1 MHDEWYR
8 RPGAE
13 RCERGAGCSIVRSID
28 DAGVR
33 PGLATGSAR
42 ARAPRAPAAG
52 FMSSSAT
59 SIHTRTL
66 FLHFDGRWP
75 KRLAPQLLWNARMND
90 KITLTKS

>member
-42 ARAPRAPAAG
+42 ARAGRRAG
-52 FMSSSAT
+52 
-59 SIHTRTL
+59 RG
-66 FLHFDGRWP
+66 LHEFQRYQYP
-75 KRLAPQLLWNARMND
+75 FSNAVFAF
-90 KITLTKS
+90 

>member
-42 ARAPRAPAAG
+42 AGRG
-52 FMSSSAT
+52 
-59 SIHTRTL
+59 
-66 FLHFDGRWP
+66 LHELQRYQYP
-75 KRLAPQLLWNARMND
+75 YSNAVFAF
-90 KITLTKS
+90 